1 MKVLEPFQSELGE
14 FLSNSVAVG
23 ISTYGFFKHRMFF
36 RQAAANLFKRLR
48 NSASFPTK
56 NRSSMPNA
64 GEFKFSGQRNFGG
77 DNWSRNGRQPFQW
90 VFLPGQTVIILG
102 ICSMP
107 ALAEDVSV
115 ESSSKNDTNAA
126 EISGLREIGDGS
138 VISNVHTSKWRVFT
152 DNGRDYFMQGKLE
165 QAERFFLSAIQEA
178 KEGFGERDPH
188 VASACNN
195 LAELYRVK
203 KAFDKAE
210 PLYVEAIDILEEFFG
225 RDDIRLGAALHNLG
239 QFYLVQRKLEKARVC
254 YEIKRRVLGEVH
266 TDYADTIY
274 HLGTVLYL
282 QGKEN
287 ESEDLILDSI
297 RILEEAGQGESIICI
312 RRLQYLA
319 QIYTKSNRITDAEIL
334 LRKILHVMELSK
346 GWKSLDT
353 VVAAERLALTLQS
366 VGRLREAEDLLH
378 SCLEAR
384 KILLPE
390 EHIQNAANMLH
401 IAKVK
406 MLNSSQLRKM
416 NSSQAMDE
424 LDMAKDLLGNS
435 IRISRKVLIRLVKQN
450 ENENTL
456 VSRKT
461 GKDGPVAMIILLQSL
476 NDLGLL
482 EITKLETQESME
494 EHQVEAVAALLQCI
508 SVFKEFGSVKSL
520 SDSSEVKAEY
530 LLCLRRLSNFMSS
543 RMNTDQRSLEE
554 LNDEIQHVEVE
565 ISASRRPEI

>member
-1 MKVLEPFQSELGE
+1 M
-14 FLSNSVAVG
+14 
-23 ISTYGFFKHRMFF
+23 F
-36 RQAAANLFKRLR
+36 RQAAGNLFKRLR
-48 NSASFPTK
+48 NSAPFPTK

-64 GEFKFSGQRNFGG
+64 GELKFSGQHNFGG
-77 DNWSRNGRQPFQW
+77 DTWSRNSRQAFQW

-102 ICSMP
+102 ISSVA

-126 EISGLREIGDGS
+126 EITGLREIGDGS

-254 YEIKRRVLGEVH
+254 YERALKIKRRVLGEVH
-266 TDYADTIY
+266 TDYADTDLSSWNCKAENCLNHRTWRFEY
-274 HLGTVLYL
+274 CNDNVLGSCPQELLYQNL
-282 QGKEN
+282 KTSLEN
-287 ESEDLILDSI
+287 NIDERKLV
-297 RILEEAGQGESIICI
+297 QGESIICI

-319 QIYTKSNRITDAEIL
+319 QIYTKSNQITDAEIM
-334 LRKILHVMELSK
+334 LRKILHIMELSK

-378 SCLEAR
+378 RCLEAR

-390 EHIQNAANMLH
+390 EHIQ
-401 IAKVK
+401 VP
-406 MLNSSQLRKM
+406 
-416 NSSQAMDE
+416 D
-424 LDMAKDLLGNS
+424 
-435 IRISRKVLIRLVKQN
+435 
-450 ENENTL
+450 L
-456 VSRKT
+456 VS
-461 GKDGPVAMIILLQSL
+461 A
-476 NDLGLL
+476 
-482 EITKLETQESME
+482 
-494 EHQVEAVAALLQCI
+494 
-508 SVFKEFGSVKSL
+508 
-520 SDSSEVKAEY
+520 SE
-530 LLCLRRLSNFMSS
+530 
-543 RMNTDQRSLEE
+543 
-554 LNDEIQHVEVE
+554 
-565 ISASRRPEI
+565 